1 MMEESGVDVML
12 STYVADP
19 IMKDG
24 RVSGVF
30 IENKSGR
37 QALLSRIMID
47 ATGDADL
54 ARRAG
59 LETHWSGGNPGIGL
73 FYAIAN
79 VNWELFQSSFNVTDS
94 DVDWARNVLD
104 VELGYPAG
112 ELSGLIP
119 FARRSWEAG
128 GFRIV
133 QRIDDFGRIV
143 TRSLVMTVHGVVKSR
158 AETSGPIDPG
168 DSGQISLLEIR
179 VREYIFELVQF
190 LKAEVPGFSD
200 CYLLTT
206 SPFLGARGGRWI
218 AAEYPI
224 SGEDVKEG
232 RQFEDVVY
240 IYFDRRAQTA
250 TDIPYRSLVPKGIG
264 GMLAAGRSA
273 APRGPNIRARYSMML
288 MGQAAGIAA
297 GICAL
302 EGIEPR
308 DLDHRKVQEKIL
320 EWGSTLGDDVRL
332 EELGFGRFRKSNKTE

>member
-1 MMEESGVDVML
+1 
-12 STYVADP
+12 
-19 IMKDG
+19 
-24 RVSGVF
+24 VSGLF

-37 QALLSRIMID
+37 QALLSKITID

-59 LETHWSGGNPGIGL
+59 IETHWSGGNPGIGL
-73 FYAIAN
+73 FYSIAK
-79 VNWELFQSSFNVTDS
+79 VDWDLFQSSINVTDS
-94 DVDWARNVLD
+94 DREWARKVLD

-112 ELSGLIP
+112 ELSGLIS

-128 GFRIV
+128 EFRIV
-133 QRIDDFGRIV
+133 QRIEDFGRIV
-143 TRSLVMTVHGVVKSR
+143 TRSLVMTEHGVVKSR
-158 AETSGPIDPG
+158 AETSGQIDPG
-168 DSGQISLLEIR
+168 DSNQISLLEIR

-190 LKAEVPGFSD
+190 LKANVPGFSD

-218 AAEYPI
+218 DAEYPI

-232 RQFEDVVY
+232 RQFDDVVY

-250 TDIPYRSLVPKGIG
+250 TDIPYRSLVPRGIDG
-264 GMLAAGRSA
+264 LMAAGRSA

-297 GICAL
+297 GMCAL
-302 EGIEPR
+302 EDIEPR
-308 DLDHRKVQEKIL
+308 ELDHKRVQERIL
-320 EWGSTLGDDVRL
+320 EWGSAIGDDARL
-332 EELGFGRFRKSNKTE
+332 EELGFERFRKSNKPE